1 MKAMRQIINIL
12 VIALLM
18 TSCVNEIISFDPTP
32 GKDVKFSISAK
43 RDALT
48 KTLYGAEGKNSIDVN
63 WVSGDLVTI
72 YGTTCAVNQA
82 DYSVTPVLSEGGDP
96 TNVAAEL
103 NKKGAAGVQWGAS
116 EYSDF
121 YAVYPAATGA
131 MQPIK
136 ADNGDVIGVK
146 VPTSISDTQYNQFT
160 LQGDTWVGVPYDSE
174 SKSLNMENALMYA
187 YNIGTGG
194 TGVTNGSSSVPLVF
208 QPFSTVLKFR
218 ISSWEGISLEGN
230 EFRPTASDAIIL
242 RSIKLTAPNKT
253 YAIAGGFDLEL
264 QKQNRNGT
272 LDVVANVNAPTKG
285 SDNTITVVPTT
296 QVEWNYGASIE
307 FSVFTI
313 PVSDRDLA
321 KETWAVT
328 IDTSEGVK
336 TLELTPNVEELPLTA
351 GSIHKMLLPGIPV
364 KTKWTYSEK
373 DWVTNVPR
381 NIYLSELSVP
391 GAWSCVAGSN
401 GDVST
406 SEQYQQDATIKDL
419 YDAGVR
425 AFHIDCRLSP
435 ESIRWGSASGD
446 NRLVV
451 AGTEILNFLGT
462 YSNAGTE
469 VLGILQSISNQ
480 IGKGEYAVAVLTIAE
495 SRLDNK
501 HGSVEPL
508 EVLAAIKGILN
519 SDNITNLYTGEID
532 ANTTVNDVLN
542 KLIVKINVNTND
554 INFVGK
560 SALPSYALVSEASL
574 ATSDGSNGS
583 LIKKGVFTKMNSSPI
598 YWSTNTTSDLTYYYH
613 QAQGTAGTN
622 QPTYAERKA
631 AIDSIVLRSQR
642 VYSANKHNAWYQ
654 IAIGGYQKSNGDKAS
669 LVAREL
675 NPYLRSWITKKMN
688 KETVTVNTADGKT
701 ETVQLDCS
709 PLGIV
714 LMNFANQKEG
724 SDYQSYELIK
734 DIIDM
739 NGKFYL
745 SRNPNQEPWPSE

>member
-48 KTLYGAEGKNSIDVN
+48 KTLYGAEGTNSIDVN

-121 YAVYPAATGA
+121 YAVYPAATGKI
-131 MQPIK
+131 QPIPSN
-136 ADNGDVIGVK
+136 DGVIGVE
-146 VPTSISDTQYNQFT
+146 VPASISDTQYNQFT
-160 LQGDTWVGVPYDSE
+160 LQGNTWVGVPYDSQN
-174 SKSLNMENALMYA
+174 KSLNMKNALMYA
-187 YNIGTGG
+187 YNIGTDGA
-194 TGVTNGSSSVPLVF
+194 GVTNGNSSVPLVF

-218 ISSWEGISLEGN
+218 ISSWTGVSEEGN
-230 EFRPTASDAIIL
+230 TFKPTEDDAIVL
-242 RSIKLTAPNKT
+242 RSITLTAPNNT
-253 YAIAGGFDLEL
+253 SAIAGDFNLKLNKMQSD
-264 QKQNRNGT
+264 GT
-272 LDVVANVNAPTKG
+272 LDVVADVEVPKKENG
-285 SDNTITVVPTT
+285 NTITVVPTT
-296 QVEWNYGASIE
+296 QVEWKFGTSIE

-313 PVSDRDLA
+313 PVAGRDLA
-321 KETWAVT
+321 NETWAVT

-336 TLELTPNVEELPLTA
+336 TLKLTPKVENLPLSA
-351 GSIHKMLLPGIPV
+351 GSIHKISLPGIPV

-373 DWVTNVPR
+373 NWITNVPR

-401 GDVST
+401 GNVSA
-406 SEQYQQDATIKDL
+406 SEQYQQNATIKAL

-435 ESIRWGSASGD
+435 QNISWGSANGA

-451 AGTEILNFLGT
+451 AGTETLFFGS
-462 YSNAGTE
+462 YSNPGTE
-469 VLGILQSISNQ
+469 VLDILKSISKQ
-480 IGKGEYAVAVLTIAE
+480 IGQGEYAVAVLTIAE

-519 SDNITNLYTGEID
+519 TDNITNLYTSEID

-554 INFVGK
+554 INFVGN

-598 YWSTNTTSDLTYYYH
+598 YWSTNKTSDLTYYYH

-622 QPTYAERKA
+622 QPTYAERRA
-631 AIDSIVLRSQR
+631 AIDSVVLRSQR

-654 IAIGGYQKSNGDKAS
+654 IAIGGYQKSGSDKAS
-669 LVAREL
+669 LVAKEL
-675 NPYLRSWITKKMN
+675 NPYLRQWIQKKMN
-688 KETVTVNTADGKT
+688 KETVSVTTADGKT
-701 ETVQLDCS
+701 ETVELDCS

-714 LMNFANQKEG
+714 LMNFATQAKG
-724 SDYQSYELIK
+724 SEYQSYELIK

>member
-1 MKAMRQIINIL
+1 MRQIINIL

-32 GKDVKFSISAK
+32 GKDVKFSISAQ

-48 KTLYGAEGKNSIDVN
+48 KTLYGAEGTNSIDVN

-121 YAVYPAATGA
+121 YAVYPAATGKI
-131 MQPIK
+131 QPIPSN
-136 ADNGDVIGVK
+136 DGVIGVE
-146 VPTSISDTQYNQFT
+146 VPASISDTQYNQFT
-160 LQGDTWVGVPYDSE
+160 LQGNTWVGVPYDSQN
-174 SKSLNMENALMYA
+174 KSLNMKNALMYA
-187 YNIGTGG
+187 YNIGTDGA
-194 TGVTNGSSSVPLVF
+194 GVTNGSSSVPLVF
-208 QPFSTVLKFR
+208 QPFSTVLKFS
-218 ISSWEGISLEGN
+218 ISSWEGISSDGN
-230 EFRPTASDAIIL
+230 EFKPNDTDAIIL
-242 RSIKLTAPNKT
+242 RSIKLTAPNNT
-253 YAIAGGFDLEL
+253 YAIAGNFNLEL
-264 QKQNRNGT
+264 QKKQQSNGT
-272 LDVVANVNAPTKG
+272 LDVVADVVGVPIKENG
-285 SDNTITVVPTT
+285 NTITVVPTT
-296 QVEWNYGASIE
+296 QVEWKYGTSIE

-313 PVSDRDLA
+313 PVAGRDLA

-336 TLELTPNVEELPLTA
+336 TLELTPNVENLPLRA
-351 GSIHKMLLPGIPV
+351 GSIHKMSLPGIQV
-364 KTKWTYSEK
+364 KTTWTYSEK
-373 DWVTNVPR
+373 DWITNVPR

-391 GAWSCVAGSN
+391 GAWSCAVGSN
-401 GDVST
+401 GDVSA
-406 SEQYQQDATIKDL
+406 SEQYQQNATIKDL

-435 ESIRWGSASGD
+435 ERLFLGNARGD

-451 AGTEILNFLGT
+451 AGTEILTLGSYT
-462 YSNAGTE
+462 NSGTE
-469 VLGILQSISNQ
+469 VLDVLQSISNE

-495 SRLDNK
+495 SRLDDK
-501 HGSVEPL
+501 YGSVEPL

-519 SDNITNLYTGEID
+519 TDNITNLYTSKID
-532 ANTTVNDVLN
+532 ANTTVHDVLN

-560 SALPSYALVSEASL
+560 TDLPSYALISEGSL

-598 YWSTNTTSDLTYYYH
+598 YWSANTTSDLTYYYH

-654 IAIGGYQKSNGDKAS
+654 IAIGGYQKSSGDKAS
-669 LVAREL
+669 LVAKEL
-675 NPYLRSWITKKMN
+675 NPYLRLWIEKKMK
-688 KETVTVNTADGKT
+688 KETVTVTTADGKT
-701 ETVQLDCS
+701 ETIVLDCS

-714 LMNFANQKEG
+714 LMNFANQEVG

-745 SRNPNQEPWPSE
+745 SRNPDQEPWPSE